1 VKAALISFVL
11 LPLLLIALITIPL
24 GFRTVY
30 ALAAS
35 IVGEVL
41 GLFLYATYKQVK
53 VVSILSGK
61 ASGSIMYVGTAAP
74 RNIVTGLL
82 EFAGFGMIIG
92 LVVLAGHAIY
102 TRARS
107 A

>member
-1 VKAALISFVL
+1 MKAALISFVL
-11 LPLLLIALITIPL
+11 LPLLLLALTSIAV
-24 GFRTVY
+24 GFQTLY

-35 IVGEVL
+35 VVGELL

-61 ASGSIMYVGTAAP
+61 ASGSVMYVGTAAP
-74 RNIVTGLL
+74 RNIVKGLL
-82 EFAGFGMIIG
+82 ELAAFGMLIG
-92 LVVLAGHAIY
+92 LFVLVGHRAY